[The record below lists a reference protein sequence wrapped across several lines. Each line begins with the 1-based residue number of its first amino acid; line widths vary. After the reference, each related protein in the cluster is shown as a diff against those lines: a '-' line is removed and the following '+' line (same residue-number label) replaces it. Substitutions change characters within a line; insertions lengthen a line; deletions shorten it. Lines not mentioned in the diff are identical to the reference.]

1 MSLPTSDP
9 DVQPTLIRCEAAASR
24 RRFNQWLLASSLAA
38 SALCEAPSALAQDNT
53 KPLRIV
59 VPFAP
64 GGSNDIVGRS
74 MAQQLTARLK
84 RSVIVE
90 NRPGAGGA
98 MGTELVARAEP
109 DGNTLVLI
117 SSTYT
122 MNASIMKLNYDPVKS
137 FIPVA
142 MLGMGPSVIAVAAD
156 LPVHTIKE
164 LVEYSKKNAGKVFF
178 GSAGVASFQHFAIE
192 LFMQRSGAVLS
203 VVHYKGGGPALVDLA
218 AGHVQVSLGSLIQMQ
233 TFLRAGKI
241 KLLAVAGPKRVDLI
255 PNVPT
260 LRESGIDMEASNWW
274 ALLAPAGTPMHLVDA
289 LHREVNAVLATPEMH
304 QRFASGGAEAMP
316 LKRSELEKLIA
327 DDTVKWAQLAKQ
339 TGIKAE

>member
-1 MSLPTSDP
+1 LQRPRTD
-9 DVQPTLIRCEAAASR
+9 AAASR
-24 RRFNQWLLASSLAA
+24 RRFTQWLLASSLGTG
-38 SALCEAPSALAQDNT
+38 ALGHTALHAQDN

-74 MAQQLTARLK
+74 IAQQLTSRLK

-122 MNASIMKLNYDPVKS
+122 MNASIMKLSYDPVKS

-156 LPVHTIKE
+156 LPVNSIKE

-203 VVHYKGGGPALVDLA
+203 VVHYKGGGPALVDVMSGEVDVTMLPISESMPYVRDGRVIA
-218 AGHVQVSLGSLIQMQ
+218 LG
-233 TFLRAGKI
+233 
-241 KLLAVAGPKRVDLI
+241 
-255 PNVPT
+255 
-260 LRESGIDMEASNWW
+260 
-274 ALLAPAGTPMHLVDA
+274 
-289 LHREVNAVLATPEMH
+289 
-304 QRFASGGAEAMP
+304 
-316 LKRSELEKLIA
+316 
-327 DDTVKWAQLAKQ
+327 Q
-339 TGIKAE
+339 TGVTRSTIAPRACATHWPSRTACPRSWPTASSACTSTRGRSTTAPPDAWPCGRSSIVRPTPVFFPVSKHLNSWRAARAEPRRYPSRSPR